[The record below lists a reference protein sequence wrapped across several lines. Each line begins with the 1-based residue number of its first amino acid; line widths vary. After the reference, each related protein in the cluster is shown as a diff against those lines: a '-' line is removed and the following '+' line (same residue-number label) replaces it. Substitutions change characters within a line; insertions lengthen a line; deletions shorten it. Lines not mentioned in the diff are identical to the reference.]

1 MSIFRNVVLNLKT
14 EEECDRVIGLYKEQ
28 LSSLE
33 NEGLVDVYICRLS
46 KDSVLFFLTIN
57 NDDNAQRIFE
67 TMRAF
72 REQQNLDLIDIYK
85 LSKFDCT
92 RGYILFFINRF
103 IFFTDSRYTLAAKKF
118 FRNNCEI
125 YDLAEVY
132 FVDYLILQIK
142 KLSGVLDSILISV

>member
-28 LSSLE
+28 LSYLE

-57 NDDNAQRIFE
+57 NDKNAQRIFD

-72 REQQNLDLIDIYK
+72 REQQNLDLIDI
-85 LSKFDCT
+85 L
-92 RGYILFFINRF
+92 
-103 IFFTDSRYTLAAKKF
+103 
-118 FRNNCEI
+118 
-125 YDLAEVY
+125 
-132 FVDYLILQIK
+132 
-142 KLSGVLDSILISV
+142 VLDGQIEWHKNFQIAKFGFND

>member
-57 NDDNAQRIFE
+57 NDKNAQRIFD

-72 REQQNLDLIDIYK
+72 REQQNLDLIDI
-85 LSKFDCT
+85 L
-92 RGYILFFINRF
+92 
-103 IFFTDSRYTLAAKKF
+103 
-118 FRNNCEI
+118 
-125 YDLAEVY
+125 
-132 FVDYLILQIK
+132 
-142 KLSGVLDSILISV
+142 VLDGQIEWHKNFTISKSGFNY

>member
-14 EEECDRVIGLYKEQ
+14 EEECDRVIGLYKER

-57 NDDNAQRIFE
+57 NDKNAERIFD

-72 REQQNLDLIDIYK
+72 REQQNLDLIDILVLDGQIEWHK
-85 LSKFDCT
+85 NFSISKFGLND
-92 RGYILFFINRF
+92 
-103 IFFTDSRYTLAAKKF
+103 
-118 FRNNCEI
+118 
-125 YDLAEVY
+125 
-132 FVDYLILQIK
+132 
-142 KLSGVLDSILISV
+142 

>member
-14 EEECDRVIGLYKEQ
+14 EEECDRVIGLYKDQ

-57 NDDNAQRIFE
+57 NDKNAQRIFD

-72 REQQNLDLIDIYK
+72 REQQNLDLIDI
-85 LSKFDCT
+85 L
-92 RGYILFFINRF
+92 
-103 IFFTDSRYTLAAKKF
+103 
-118 FRNNCEI
+118 
-125 YDLAEVY
+125 
-132 FVDYLILQIK
+132 
-142 KLSGVLDSILISV
+142 VLDGQIEWHKNFPI

>member
-14 EEECDRVIGLYKEQ
+14 EEECDRVIGLYKEK

-57 NDDNAQRIFE
+57 NDKNAQRIFD

-72 REQQNLDLIDIYK
+72 REQQNLDLIDILVLDGQIEWHK
-85 LSKFDCT
+85 KFSISKFGFND
-92 RGYILFFINRF
+92 
-103 IFFTDSRYTLAAKKF
+103 
-118 FRNNCEI
+118 
-125 YDLAEVY
+125 
-132 FVDYLILQIK
+132 
-142 KLSGVLDSILISV
+142 

>member
-14 EEECDRVIGLYKEQ
+14 EQEWDRVIGLYKEQ

-57 NDDNAQRIFE
+57 NDKNAQRIFD

-72 REQQNLDLIDIYK
+72 REQQNLDLIDI
-85 LSKFDCT
+85 L
-92 RGYILFFINRF
+92 
-103 IFFTDSRYTLAAKKF
+103 
-118 FRNNCEI
+118 
-125 YDLAEVY
+125 
-132 FVDYLILQIK
+132 
-142 KLSGVLDSILISV
+142 VLDGQIEWHKNFSI

>member
-57 NDDNAQRIFE
+57 NDKNAQRIFD
-67 TMRAF
+67 TMREF
-72 REQQNLDLIDIYK
+72 REQQNLDLIDI
-85 LSKFDCT
+85 LVLD
-92 RGYILFFINRF
+92 GQIEWH
-103 IFFTDSRYTLAAKKF
+103 KKF
-118 FRNNCEI
+118 
-125 YDLAEVY
+125 
-132 FVDYLILQIK
+132 
-142 KLSGVLDSILISV
+142 SI

>member
-1 MSIFRNVVLNLKT
+1 MRIFRNVVLNLKT

-57 NDDNAQRIFE
+57 NDKNAQRIFD

-72 REQQNLDLIDIYK
+72 REQQNLDLIDI
-85 LSKFDCT
+85 L
-92 RGYILFFINRF
+92 
-103 IFFTDSRYTLAAKKF
+103 
-118 FRNNCEI
+118 
-125 YDLAEVY
+125 
-132 FVDYLILQIK
+132 
-142 KLSGVLDSILISV
+142 VLDGQIEWHKNFLNS

>member
-33 NEGLVDVYICRLS
+33 SEGLENVYICRLS

-57 NDDNAQRIFE
+57 NDKNAKRIFD

-72 REQQNLDLIDIYK
+72 REQQNLDLIDILVLDGQIEWHK
-85 LSKFDCT
+85 KFSISKF
-92 RGYILFFINRF
+92 
-103 IFFTDSRYTLAAKKF
+103 
-118 FRNNCEI
+118 
-125 YDLAEVY
+125 
-132 FVDYLILQIK
+132 
-142 KLSGVLDSILISV
+142 VLDD

>member
-57 NDDNAQRIFE
+57 NDKNAQRIFD

-72 REQQNLDLIDIYK
+72 REQQNLDLIDILVLDGQIEWHK
-85 LSKFDCT
+85 NFLISKFGFND
-92 RGYILFFINRF
+92 
-103 IFFTDSRYTLAAKKF
+103 
-118 FRNNCEI
+118 
-125 YDLAEVY
+125 
-132 FVDYLILQIK
+132 
-142 KLSGVLDSILISV
+142 

>member
-57 NDDNAQRIFE
+57 NDKNAQRIFD
-67 TMRAF
+67 TMREF
-72 REQQNLDLIDIYK
+72 REQQNLDLIDILVLDGQIEWHK
-85 LSKFDCT
+85 NFPISKF
-92 RGYILFFINRF
+92 RF
-103 IFFTDSRYTLAAKKF
+103 D
-118 FRNNCEI
+118 
-125 YDLAEVY
+125 D
-132 FVDYLILQIK
+132 
-142 KLSGVLDSILISV
+142 